1 MGGRGGG
8 RVGSGVVVLENR
20 TSPRRAA
27 IEKAQAELRVE
38 FDVRQERRR
47 ELEFLEKGGNP
58 LDYKLRLAASVSLQ
72 STSLTDQP
80 PEHCLASEAR
90 GSFVLTASPNG
101 DSAESSG
108 RLGALLGGEPNTAD
122 NLSLFVGDNDIPARE
137 KSSSSR
143 KYNVEGSQNNNNARE
158 SEDSVGVRLGF
169 KNQAYARRNRPRSS
183 RNSGKTHNS
192 VDTIQGGNR
201 SSTVPLSSHQ
211 DGKLF
216 LCEVQMDKNHS
227 VSDVKPTSANDVNG
241 KMQLLADR
249 MDMEVDD
256 VQAPAESSLN
266 LLKDLSVEVK
276 QNTAASEKPQD
287 NEVHHSFEKIVGED
301 PNSEAFAPSGKRAV
315 QPLVCLQV
323 AVQVGESKNMEIAH
337 EGLLDYTNEDGNGME
352 NEKRSSHDCALGTVT
367 VEFANGLDSESSCT
381 LKSLSCNGGVV
392 RKQNIQL
399 GRSHSFN
406 GSANRQAL
414 TSEKIPTATAT
425 INDIKECVK
434 SSETDANVTS
444 ECNNPVLRSSGSS
457 DVQIKIELEIS
468 ESRSDSQLE
477 KKHIANARE
486 TESQSLEERLDN
498 YSGHECCPEKPT
510 FCSQARASSSSVPTS
525 SVPSEIIVSRME
537 CPTVAAE
544 PDNHGKDR
552 DLKMTDKVLQD
563 EFAREIPL
571 KTSERLTLKQR
582 KSHWDFVLEEMA
594 WLAHD
599 FMQERIWKIA
609 AAAQV
614 CQWVA
619 SRCQLDERKKKVAQT
634 LANAVMHF
642 WHVAEVIHSRIC
654 GSCNGLHEVCSE
666 ESSRLENEDDCR
678 SKNDLI
684 QDSKH
689 VQTSG
694 SPLQGYALR
703 FLQYHNSQ
711 DTSDGA
717 EAPVT
722 PEQVSDARVLEI
734 SWDDQCSD
742 ETLFYMVPQG
752 AMDIY
757 RSSTEVCW
765 ASCEKPESVTHR
777 EDSETFSWFDAAP
790 DFGAREIAVDEDEG
804 ETEEHCLPS
813 SFDGS
818 KSSKTALQKKK
829 GLPKFARS
837 GDARVLN
844 MLSYGLCS
852 ESKYEN
858 QPLLAGKRASSSLNV
873 GSIPTKRIRTAA
885 SRQRILGPF
894 GMGTTGG
901 AHAANKTD
909 ASSGDTSS
917 FQDEHSALHGGSHTR
932 RTIEVD
938 STVDCRKQ
946 LPVDCS
952 EVSTKSKKK
961 KKIRHMG
968 FRNSMT
974 LTDSGGL
981 GSEYESRWLIDSIGQ
996 HQQRDHSKKMTE
1008 SHLYEANVNSGV
1020 LGAAKKSKLAQQS
1033 QDTSPETTTPATAS
1047 MPSPVA
1053 SQMSNMSNPN
1063 KLIRMIASQDRS
1075 RKPKTLKLPPG
1086 QPGSGAPWS
1095 TFEDQALVV
1104 LVHDM
1109 GPNWELVSN
1118 AINTTLQFKCVF
1130 RKPKECKER
1139 HKNLMDRNSG
1149 DGADSGEDS
1158 GSSEPYPS
1166 TLPGIPKGSA
1176 RQLFQRLQGPM
1187 EEDILKAH
1195 FKKIILIG
1203 RHSCRG
1209 QIDNQEHKQSTPV
1222 HHSHAFALSLLLP
1235 NGGCLTPLDLSD
1247 TTIPSPEP
1255 LPHAYQGS
1263 HSSGLANLQGAV
1275 GHVQSTSASASILQV
1290 SGGAVLGNGLPSPPG
1305 AFNTPTRE
1313 VQRYPLMRPTT
1324 SITLDEQQRMQQYN
1338 QLVSSRNILQPNLAA
1353 PNGLQDCGGV
1363 RMSPPGG
1370 GNNMGIICGL
1380 NQLMPPMQRPGGY
1393 QGMNSP
1399 PAVIS
1404 GPSSM
1409 LSASGMPN
1417 PINVHLGQGSSISR
1431 PREALHI
1438 LRASQTPEDRRQMI
1452 IQELQLQGNVS
1463 FNNMS
1468 APFSNQM
1475 VSPSPSPP
1483 PLPPPPAQAQTFPL
1497 QQHNQQPSSLGVS
1510 NHHSHQVQQP
1520 QVPSNQSQSQA
1531 YMLRLAKERQQQ
1543 QRLQQ
1548 QFTSGSPLSMAPHP
1562 HLQHPQHVILQQQQ
1576 APQPPHQPLL
1586 ASSSSPTPSI
1596 SNPISSQQKHQ
1607 LVAVPPGGHQV
1618 VGPNQMLKHH
1628 HRQRQQQLQQHRQ
1641 HQQQQQRQQAKQQ
1654 QQLMKGPSLGG
1665 GGRGGGNIMKL
1676 AAIDTT
1682 TSHHLNGLSAA
1693 GSHQV
1698 AADKGELS
1706 VIHNNNMMQNQ
1717 QHLFTAGGSGPNSGK
1732 HSMMH
1737 HVHTNGGGGKVVGP
1751 PPPAAAGAIPPAA
1764 SSSSSSSTTATTTT
1778 HPHHQQKQQQF
1789 SSNRLSSAAS
1799 SAYTPSKQQQLNP
1812 DGTNTT
1818 PKSHHPG
1825 TARVQIPVS
1834 SNHNNS
1840 SCFSMPPSTSQQQNN
1855 SPVVTMTQQQ
1865 LVAPTCSPPLTSP
1878 ATVGPLQQRQ
1888 SQQPP
1893 PPPPVPLQR
1902 RLQQQQNRQAASSD
1916 APHIMQSSPLDHHHH
1931 HQHQLTQAINN
1942 TAFQNTPTVSTTTD
1956 AVNVSSTAQWK
1967 SSIEPSPP
1975 YAAAAPQLP
1984 THQLAAAAAMAT
1996 SPQPPTSAADAVF
2009 PLPPA
2014 SEGLLA
2020 RQYSGGGQ
2028 WQQPQNQQ
2036 QPQQQRGGAQSPI
2049 SSNTTTTSLYVGPPT
2064 SRS

>member
-1 MGGRGGG
+1 MGGGGG
-8 RVGSGVVVLENR
+8 GGGGVGSGVVALENR

-27 IEKAQAELRVE
+27 IEKAQAELRLE
-38 FDVRQERRR
+38 FDVREERRR

-58 LDYKLRLAASVSLQ
+58 LDYKLGLAASVSLQ

-122 NLSLFVGDNDIPARE
+122 NLLLFVGDNDILARE
-137 KSSSSR
+137 KSSSS
-143 KYNVEGSQNNNNARE
+143 KKDNVEGSQNNNNAKE

-201 SSTVPLSSHQ
+201 SSMLLSSHQ
-211 DGKLF
+211 DGNLS
-216 LCEVQMDKNHS
+216 LYEVQMDKNHN
-227 VSDVKPTSANDVNG
+227 VYDLKLTSSNDANG
-241 KMQLLADR
+241 KMQLPSDQ

-266 LLKDLSVEVK
+266 LLKHRSVEVK

-301 PNSEAFAPSGKRAV
+301 PNSEAVAPLGERVVRPS
-315 QPLVCLQV
+315 VCLQE
-323 AVQVGESKNMEIAH
+323 ALQVGESKNMEIVH
-337 EGLLDYTNEDGNGME
+337 EGPLDYMIEDGNGME
-352 NEKRSSHDCALGTVT
+352 NEKRSSHDCALATIT
-367 VEFANGLDSESSCT
+367 AEFGNGLDSESSCT
-381 LKSLSCNGGVV
+381 LKSLSSNGGVL
-392 RKQNIQL
+392 RKQSIPL

-406 GSANRQAL
+406 GSANWQPSK
-414 TSEKIPTATAT
+414 SEKIPTATAT

-444 ECNNPVLRSSGSS
+444 ECNNPVLTNSGGS
-457 DVQIKIELEIS
+457 DVQIKIELEIC
-468 ESRSDSQLE
+468 ESRSDSQIE
-477 KKHIANARE
+477 QKHVANARK
-486 TESQSLEERLDN
+486 TESQGLVEKLDN

-510 FCSQARASSSSVPTS
+510 FCSQARVSSSSIPTS
-525 SVPSEIIVSRME
+525 SMPSEITVSQME

-563 EFAREIPL
+563 EFSREIPL
-571 KTSERLTLKQR
+571 KTSEGLTLKQR

-619 SRCQLDERKKKVAQT
+619 SRGKLDERKKKVAQT

-642 WHVAEVIHSRIC
+642 WHVAEVIHSRGC
-654 GSCNGLHEVCSE
+654 GSRIGLHEVSSE
-666 ESSRLENEDDCR
+666 AFSCLENENDFL
-678 SKNDLI
+678 SKKDAI
-684 QDSKH
+684 QDLKH

-711 DTSDGA
+711 DSSDGA

-722 PEQVSDARVLEI
+722 PEQVSDAGVLEI
-734 SWDDQCSD
+734 SWEDQCSD

-752 AMDIY
+752 AMDIF
-757 RSSTEVCW
+757 RSSTEACW
-765 ASCEKPESVTHR
+765 ASCEKPERVMHR
-777 EDSETFSWFDAAP
+777 QDSETSSWFDAAA
-790 DFGAREIAVDEDEG
+790 AREVAVDEDEG
-804 ETEEHCLPS
+804 ETEGHCLPS

-829 GLPKFARS
+829 ILPKFARS
-837 GDARVLN
+837 SDTRVLN
-844 MLSYGLCS
+844 MLSHGLCS
-852 ESKYEN
+852 ENKYEN
-858 QPLLAGKRASSSLNV
+858 QSLLAGKRASSSLNV
-873 GSIPTKRIRTAA
+873 GSIPTKRVRTAP
-885 SRQRILGPF
+885 RQRILGPF
-894 GMGTTGG
+894 GMGTGG
-901 AHAANKTD
+901 AYAANKTD

-946 LPVDCS
+946 LPVDCV
-952 EVSTKSKKK
+952 EVSTKSKKRK
-961 KKIRHMG
+961 KTRHTG

-974 LTDSGGL
+974 STDSGGL

-996 HQQRDHSKKMTE
+996 HEQRDHSKKRTE
-1008 SHLYEANVNSGV
+1008 GHLYEANVNSGV
-1020 LGAAKKSKLAQQS
+1020 LGAAKKPKVAKQS

-1063 KLIRMIASQDRS
+1063 KLIRMIASRDRS

-1109 GPNWELVSN
+1109 GPNWELVSD

-1149 DGADSGEDS
+1149 DGADSAEDS
-1158 GSSEPYPS
+1158 GSSQPYPS

-1195 FKKIILIG
+1195 FEKIILIG

-1209 QIDNQEHKQSTPV
+1209 QIDQEHKSTPV
-1222 HHSHAFALSLLLP
+1222 HHTHALALSLLLP
-1235 NGGCLTPLDLSD
+1235 NGGYLTPLDLSD

-1263 HSSGLANLQGAV
+1263 HSSGLANLQGTV
-1275 GHVQSTSASASILQV
+1275 GHVQSTSASASTLQV

-1305 AFNTPTRE
+1305 ALNTPTRE
-1313 VQRYPLMRPTT
+1313 LQRYPLMRPTS

-1338 QLVSSRNILQPNLAA
+1338 QLVSSRNIPQPNLAV

-1363 RMSPPGG
+1363 RMPPPPGG
-1370 GNNMGIICGL
+1370 GNNMGIICRL
-1380 NQLMPPMQRPGGY
+1380 NRSMPPMQRPGGY

-1399 PAVIS
+1399 PAVLS
-1404 GPSSM
+1404 GANSI

-1417 PINVHLGQGSSISR
+1417 PINVHPGQGSSISR

-1438 LRASQTPEDRRQMI
+1438 LRASQTPEDQRHMI
-1452 IQELQLQGNVS
+1452 MQELQLQGNAS

-1475 VSPSPSPP
+1475 VSPSPPP
-1483 PLPPPPAQAQTFPL
+1483 PPPPAAPAQTFPL
-1497 QQHNQQPSSLGVS
+1497 QQHNQQSSSLGVS
-1510 NHHSHQVQQP
+1510 NHHSHQIQQQ

-1548 QFTSGSPLSMAPHP
+1548 QFTSGSTSSMAPHP
-1562 HLQHPQHVILQQQQ
+1562 HPQHPQHVLQQQQ

-1586 ASSSSPTPSI
+1586 TSSSSPTSSSI

-1607 LVAVPPGGHQV
+1607 LLAVPPGGHQV
-1618 VGPNQMLKHH
+1618 VGPNQLLKHH
-1628 HRQRQQQLQQHRQ
+1628 HRQRQQQMQQPRQ
-1641 HQQQQQRQQAKQQ
+1641 HQQQRQHTKQQ
-1654 QQLMKGPSLGG
+1654 QQLMKGPPVGG
-1665 GGRGGGNIMKL
+1665 GGRGGGNVMNL
-1676 AAIDTT
+1676 AAIDST

-1693 GSHQV
+1693 VNHQV

-1706 VIHNNNMMQNQ
+1706 VIHNNNVMQNQ

-1737 HVHTNGGGGKVVGP
+1737 HSGGGMMVGP
-1751 PPPAAAGAIPPAA
+1751 PTPATAGAIPPA
-1764 SSSSSSSTTATTTT
+1764 SSSSSSSTTATTSTQ
-1778 HPHHQQKQQQF
+1778 PHHQQKQQQFF

-1799 SAYTPSKQQQLNP
+1799 PAFAPSKQQQFSP
-1812 DGTNTT
+1812 DSTNTT
-1818 PKSHHPG
+1818 PNSHAPAI
-1825 TARVQIPVS
+1825 ARVQLPVS
-1834 SNHNNS
+1834 SNHS
-1840 SCFSMPPSTSQQQNN
+1840 SSSSFSMPSSTSQQQNN
-1855 SPVVTMTQQQ
+1855 TPVITTTQQQ
-1865 LVAPTCSPPLTSP
+1865 LVAPTCSPPLPPP
-1878 ATVGPLQQRQ
+1878 ATLGPLQQRQ

-1893 PPPPVPLQR
+1893 PPPVPLQK

-1916 APHIMQSSPLDHHHH
+1916 APHVMQSPPLDHHH
-1931 HQHQLTQAINN
+1931 HQHQLTPQAINN
-1942 TAFQNTPTVSTTTD
+1942 TAFQNTTVSTTTD
-1956 AVNVSSTAQWK
+1956 AVNISSTAQWK

-1975 YAAAAPQLP
+1975 YAAGAPQPP
-1984 THQLAAAAAMAT
+1984 THQLVAAAATAT
-1996 SPQPPTSAADAVF
+1996 PLLPPTSATDVVT
-2009 PLPPA
+2009 PPPP
-2014 SEGLLA
+2014 SSGGLLA

-2028 WQQPQNQQ
+2028 WQPPQNQQ
-2036 QPQQQRGGAQSPI
+2036 QPQQHVGGAQSPI
-2049 SSNTTTTSLYVGPPT
+2049 SSNITTTSLYVGPPT